1 MKPSRCNIMA
11 EPYCVL
17 TRSNSRILY
26 FLSISRSAI
35 LVYPLVHSLK
45 TCFRDS
51 ILDVDKRRAG
61 YNTCAQA
68 GSQAEND
75 GGHWWWWWG
84 GVGFNRKHV
93 TADTAS
99 DVMPIQ
105 QFFQFQE
112 VLFRELKEHQP
123 PPPPNPQRSKCTK

>member
-1 MKPSRCNIMA
+1 MKPSRCSIMA

-51 ILDVDKRRAG
+51 IVDVDVDKRRAG

-75 GGHWWWWWG
+75 GGHWWWWG
-84 GVGFNRKHV
+84 LLTLRLMSCLYSSFFN
-93 TADTAS
+93 
-99 DVMPIQ
+99 
-105 QFFQFQE
+105 
-112 VLFRELKEHQP
+112 
-123 PPPPNPQRSKCTK
+123 SKKWPSENS